1 MTAADVERLR
11 GHCQHT
17 TDSIWELQGLLESQT
32 EENNVLK
39 QQLHAAHVA
48 YETLQ
53 REQQHT
59 HKGAL
64 EHMSTAK
71 GRQHEHMKVLRKL
84 DEARAQIDDQTV
96 KLVEAAALQ
105 EALVQMEH
113 KLAITHNSTTASA
126 ATVGSTTATSSANTT
141 ATAGAAACSG
151 STLNSSND
159 AAGVT
164 QLPLQ
169 QLPSP
174 QDRLQALYD
183 RAKLQGKLE
192 GLASKANKVKQ
203 QQQQQ
208 QQSNAVKRRTSV
220 TVTATATPAVSA
232 AVTTSQ
238 QWNSIRR
245 ASSKRR
251 LSTVNVTAASSN
263 SESTADDSDASSTQ
277 QQQQRSVKRENS
289 IASLPRVQE
298 AAAATAAVA
307 NNVSNVRASSSGYG
321 NGPRHSSVRAAT
333 ATPASALRKAS
344 IQPAIELKHRASQ
357 VLAVKPADVVRTT
370 TATASTQT
378 VVIESLPVPP
388 AVHSKQRSQDHAVQC
403 ELLSSNSS
411 SSSDVSA
418 VSMRLPPVVSPIR
431 QSGAFTQQ
439 RHSVSVKRINV
450 DTFAVIPDAVTAQLR
465 PITAVSPLAVPAKP
479 SVAQSDAPV
488 IVQRLEV
495 AEVEP
500 FHVQKHKLRKWQPHD
515 TPATIAA
522 VSPQTD
528 TTSIDNSNNSSSSRG
543 AAQCVASA
551 LLGKQ
556 SNDDTAVQEQSDT
569 TNIASVHATV
579 SDSSGS
585 HNAREGSATAGLK
598 DNSQHSQEAA
608 VKHQQKKQQQQQQ
621 QQHKL
626 QTIED
631 GTPCDDSSVGDYGS
645 VHSATNASQFAAAS
659 TVSMSSMSSALSDNM
674 LFITVMQES
683 SGSYALKTLLQELLS
698 LCTAVLQPTDGHVS
712 HKALM
717 HHATVLHSTGIPL
730 LKRILRGYGLV
741 SSRWNHSVA
750 ALMRTYG
757 LKGGQTDMTM
767 LCPFCGIDK
776 RQ

>member
-53 REQQHT
+53 REQHNT

-64 EHMSTAK
+64 EHLSTAK

-105 EALVQMEH
+105 EALIQMEH
-113 KLAITHNSTTASA
+113 KLAITHNTTSTAI
-126 ATVGSTTATSSANTT
+126 GSTLSSTNGTGTGFT
-141 ATAGAAACSG
+141 ATAGAGAAAG
-151 STLNSSND
+151 SSVNSSSEV
-159 AAGVT
+159 AGVT

-169 QLPSP
+169 QLPSA
-174 QDRLQALYD
+174 QDRLQAVYD

-192 GLASKANKVKQ
+192 GLASKAHKAK
-203 QQQQQ
+203 QQQQ

-220 TVTATATPAVSA
+220 TVTATAAVAVSA

-238 QWNSIRR
+238 QLNSIKR

-251 LSTVNVTAASSN
+251 LSAVNVTAASTNSDSN
-263 SESTADDSDASSTQ
+263 VDDSDASSTQ

-298 AAAATAAVA
+298 AAAATAAA
-307 NNVSNVRASSSGYG
+307 NNVTNVRASSSGYG

-333 ATPASALRKAS
+333 ATPTSALRKAS

-357 VLAVKPADVVRTT
+357 VLAVKPAEVLRTINCT
-370 TATASTQT
+370 TASTQT
-378 VVIESLPVPP
+378 VVSDELPVPP

-403 ELLSSNSS
+403 EILSNNSS

-431 QSGAFTQQ
+431 QSGGSTQQ

-465 PITAVSPLAVPAKP
+465 PTAVSPLAVPAKP
-479 SVAQSDAPV
+479 SVAQSDVP
-488 IVQRLEV
+488 IVVQQLEV
-495 AEVEP
+495 AEAESS
-500 FHVQKHKLRKWQPHD
+500 HVQKHKLRKWRPHD
-515 TPATIAA
+515 IPAPVAA

-556 SNDDTAVQEQSDT
+556 SNDGTAVQEQSDT

-741 SSRWNHSVA
+741 SSRWNHVSCYN
-750 ALMRTYG
+750 T
-757 LKGGQTDMTM
+757 
-767 LCPFCGIDK
+767 C
-776 RQ
+776 